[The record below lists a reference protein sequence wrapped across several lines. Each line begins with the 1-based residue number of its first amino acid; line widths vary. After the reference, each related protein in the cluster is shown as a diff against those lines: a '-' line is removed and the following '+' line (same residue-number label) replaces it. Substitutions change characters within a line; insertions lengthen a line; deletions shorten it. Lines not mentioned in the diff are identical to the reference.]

1 MVGII
6 AATRET
12 DQISEEQGELREL
25 RELRAKELP
34 LRKTEESLMAQA
46 ILLTSFPV
54 KAASLT
60 SCYVIKIKW
69 KLEMEEK
76 DFVFLFK
83 IRKFS
88 KNASW
93 IPAHCFRDE
102 IQKTFSSELKN
113 NTAT

>member
-25 RELRAKELP
+25 TELRAKELP
-34 LRKTEESLMAQA
+34 LRKTQEPLMAQA
-46 ILLTSFPV
+46 ILLSQLRLLH
-54 KAASLT
+54 SLLVML
-60 SCYVIKIKW
+60 SKLNGSWKW
-69 KLEMEEK
+69 KK
-76 DFVFLFK
+76 KVVFLFK

-102 IQKTFSSELKN
+102 I
-113 NTAT
+113 